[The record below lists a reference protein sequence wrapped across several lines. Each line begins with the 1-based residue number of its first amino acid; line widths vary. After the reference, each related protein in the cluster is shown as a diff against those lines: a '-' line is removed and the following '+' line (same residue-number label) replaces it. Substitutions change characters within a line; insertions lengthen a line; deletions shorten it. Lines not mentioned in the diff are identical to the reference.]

1 MKNYQTRK
9 AAARDAAIM
18 AQQEAAEHSP
28 SYGEI
33 AETADRLERLARPVS
48 VSCGSSGKT
57 ALSEQRRRNPH
68 ENRNLQPFF
77 RLAAGRP

>member
-18 AQQEAAEHSP
+18 SQQKAAEQSP

-33 AETADRLERLARPVS
+33 AETADRLERLARRF
-48 VSCGSSGKT
+48 G
-57 ALSEQRRRNPH
+57 LLREFR
-68 ENRNLQPFF
+68 EN
-77 RLAAGRP
+77 GII